1 MNPGTNTN
9 DSQRFHSL
17 DGVRAWAL
25 LAGIVLH
32 ATMSHLPGFAELH
45 WPISDKSTSETLG
58 VTFFVIHIFRM
69 SLFFIVAGFFARL
82 LHQRLG
88 TGGLI
93 KNRLRRIGLPL
104 VASMV
109 LIAPLVIVA
118 IVVAAKLTGQ
128 APAQQ
133 VAGAQPPIIGVPVPW
148 MHMWFLYLLLVLFA
162 LTLPVRALVAKLD
175 TSGALRASVANA
187 LAALVRSRLA
197 PVLLAAPVVAALLA
211 AKWWLV
217 WQGIPV
223 PSMGFV
229 PNLPALLAYGSAFVL
244 GWLIHREQRVL
255 ATLATEWLLYLL
267 VAVLATL
274 ASIFLAG
281 DRIHFG
287 MQPLGGAE
295 RTAFACAYVL
305 ASWCWCFAAIGAA
318 ARFLNQPSSRTRY
331 LSDASY
337 WMYLMHLPI
346 VWLLQAWTL
355 RWPLHWTVK
364 FPLILAVTILLL
376 LVSYHWL
383 VRGTFI
389 GVFLNG
395 RRYPRGDAG
404 LATSTPSTSPG

>member
-1 MNPGTNTN
+1 MNPGTIAN
-9 DSQRFHSL
+9 DPQRFHSL
-17 DGVRAWAL
+17 DAVRAWAL

-32 ATMSHLPGFAELH
+32 ATMSHLPGFAALH
-45 WPISDKSTSETLG
+45 WPISDRSTSETLG
-58 VTFFVIHIFRM
+58 LTFFVIHIFRM

-93 KNRLRRIGLPL
+93 RNRLRRIGLPL

-109 LIAPLVIVA
+109 LIGPLVIVA
-118 IVVAAKLTGQ
+118 IVLAAKLTGQ
-128 APAQQ
+128 APAQP
-133 VAGAQPPIIGVPVPW
+133 VAGAQPPVIGVPVPW

-162 LTLPVRALVAKLD
+162 LTLPVRTLVARLD
-175 TSGALRASVANA
+175 TRGAFRASVANA

-197 PVLLAAPVVAALLA
+197 PVLLAAPVVVALLA
-211 AKWWLV
+211 TRWWLV

-223 PSMGFV
+223 PSVGLV
-229 PNLPALLAYGSAFVL
+229 PNLPALLAYASAFTL
-244 GWLIHREQRVL
+244 GWLMHREQRVL
-255 ATLATEWLLYLL
+255 GTLAADWLLYLL
-267 VAVLATL
+267 VAVLATM

-305 ASWCWCFAAIGAA
+305 ASWCWCFAALGAA
-318 ARFLNQPSSRTRY
+318 VRFLDQLSPRTRY

-364 FPLILAVTILLL
+364 FPLILAVTLVLL

-383 VRGTFI
+383 VRGTFV

-395 RRYPRGDAG
+395 RRHPRGDAG
-404 LATSTPSTSPG
+404 LATSTPNTSPG